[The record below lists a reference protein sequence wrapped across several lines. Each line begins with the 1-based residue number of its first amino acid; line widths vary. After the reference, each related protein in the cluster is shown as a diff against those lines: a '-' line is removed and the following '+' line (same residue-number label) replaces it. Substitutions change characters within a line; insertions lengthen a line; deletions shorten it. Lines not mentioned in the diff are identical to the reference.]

1 MSHRI
6 AAYLEDSPRVVAMPC
21 SLVVDRLEEAWYVD
35 RDCHDHDGQE
45 VVGQDLTR
53 ETGLMELME
62 KARMFLVLPSA
73 RYGVPCWPCSTKSDV
88 WRYKKIP
95 LLDILQAR

>member
-53 ETGLMELME
+53 E
-62 KARMFLVLPSA
+62 S
-73 RYGVPCWPCSTKSDV
+73 GVHGVDGESKDV
-88 WRYKKIP
+88 SCLTFRQIWGP
-95 LLDILQAR
+95 LLAL